1 MERVIVT
8 VKKFDE
14 ARVRDLDLPAAVASD
29 ELADLVASALNWDQD
44 NAGKKMSYNIQAD
57 PPGRVLESEESLLE
71 AGIVDG
77 AWLTFILEGAKP
89 LTTPQQGTP
98 SQDREAKKQRGPI
111 KGWKSLEG
119 VQVESMEGA
128 DLDDQNPDGKP
139 PYVWKEV
146 DI

>member
-14 ARVRDLDLPAAVASD
+14 ARVRDLDLPAGLAAD

-44 NAGKKMSYNIQAD
+44 NAGKKMAYNIQAD
-57 PPGRVLESEESLLE
+57 PPGRVLKSEESLIE

-77 AWLTFILEGAKP
+77 AWLTFILEGAKAVRKP
-89 LTTPQQGTP
+89 V
-98 SQDREAKKQRGPI
+98 QDKTHQEQTANKPRGPVR
-111 KGWKSLEG
+111 GWKSLKGIQLADQAEN
-119 VQVESMEGA
+119 A
-128 DLDDQNPDGKP
+128 PDDLDPGEKP
-139 PYVWKEV
+139 PYIWKEV

>member
-14 ARVRDLDLPAAVASD
+14 ARVRDLDLPAGLAAD

-57 PPGRVLESEESLLE
+57 PPGRVLKSEESLIE
-71 AGIVDG
+71 AGILDG

-89 LTTPQQGTP
+89 LHTSGLGKTQQD
-98 SQDREAKKQRGPI
+98 QDPKKQRGPI
-111 KGWKSLEG
+111 RGWKSLKGIQLEG
-119 VQVESMEGA
+119 TEG
-128 DLDDQNPDGKP
+128 DDPDDQDPGEKP
-139 PYVWKEV
+139 PYIWKEV